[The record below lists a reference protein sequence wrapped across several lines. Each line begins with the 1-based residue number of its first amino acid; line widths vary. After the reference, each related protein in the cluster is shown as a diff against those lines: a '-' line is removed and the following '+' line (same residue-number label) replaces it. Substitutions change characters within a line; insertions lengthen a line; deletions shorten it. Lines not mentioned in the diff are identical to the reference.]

1 MTIGRAASMLFLAAL
16 ATVPA
21 QALETDQFYA
31 WTRPL
36 EDATDAINLKVN
48 AEIDAAIA
56 EVNARRG
63 GRDCACR
70 VVLHAIR
77 NRFDYVIISRP
88 ELWASQTSAI
98 ARIPVNGD
106 EEPRYRHEYLYGATS
121 RIDPLLWMPPAP
133 TIEAA
138 GVRFGTD
145 KLGHLLSDG
154 AWTELAYRLALR
166 QGASEDHAMA
176 TAIRYSI
183 ETESTIWGRG
193 SSGIFSRGDLEA
205 NYQGLLFYRGLCDGD
220 DPQLAHGSGGW
231 RLKRPFDLH
240 GYVTPEWD
248 ESWQANIYTARRWAK
263 VKPVMARHC
272 PELLD
277 PVVRQRREAY
287 AARDRETATESAVA
301 KLVGAGKLEDPSR
314 FSIEAVC
321 GAGPQQELT
330 PPRFFVP

>member
-1 MTIGRAASMLFLAAL
+1 MTIGRASTTLLLAIL

-21 QALETDQFYA
+21 HALETDQFYA
-31 WTRPL
+31 WTRPID
-36 EDATDAINLKVN
+36 DATDAINLKVN

-56 EVNARRG
+56 AVNARRG
-63 GRDCACR
+63 GGDCACR

-77 NRFDYVIISRP
+77 DRFDYVIISRP

-98 ARIPVNGD
+98 ARIPVNSD
-106 EEPRYRHEYLYGATS
+106 EEPRYRQEYLYSATS
-121 RIDPLLWMPPAP
+121 RGDPLLWMPPAP

-145 KLGHLLSDG
+145 KVGHLLSDG

-166 QGASEDHAMA
+166 KGASEDRAMA
-176 TAIRYSI
+176 TAVGYSI

-193 SSGIFSRGDLEA
+193 SSGIFSRADLEA
-205 NYQGLLFYRGLCDGD
+205 NYQGLLFYRGLCDGG
-220 DPQLAHGSGGW
+220 DPQLVHGPSGW
-231 RLKRPFDLH
+231 RLKRPFNLR

-272 PELLD
+272 AELLD
-277 PVVRQRREAY
+277 PAVRQRREAY
-287 AARDRETATESAVA
+287 AARDRATATESAVA
-301 KLVGAGKLEDPSR
+301 KLVGARKLKDPAQ

-321 GAGPQQELT
+321 GTGPQQELT
-330 PPRFFVP
+330 PPRLSVP